1 MEPQGRESDAPV
13 RTRRRS
19 GTLGLRK
26 TTLESRVHVQ
36 TVGLNAKKIISALSQ
51 GKTFLLTFPFIGSL
65 RAASGLRQSNLY
77 SKPSAAIAGH
87 SRGGDFCSI
96 RNRASPPFKPFRQ
109 TIPQTCFILRR
120 NGPEARRTKF
130 LQLQLIRFWRTTGR
144 VYPVCRLFSRS
155 ALRVSARH
163 QYALCWGGLR
173 GAGAGLGG
181 WPPPGRAG
189 AGWRSLRSALVWSL
203 SRSLSRA

>member
-1 MEPQGRESDAPV
+1 MASSQKDMEPQGRESGAPV

-96 RNRASPPFKPFRQ
+96 RDRASPPFKPFRQ

-120 NGPEARRTKF
+120 NRPEGRRTKF
-130 LQLQLIRFWRTTGR
+130 LQLQLIRFWRTTR
-144 VYPVCRLFSRS
+144 RS
-155 ALRVSARH
+155 MSITAV
-163 QYALCWGGLR
+163 
-173 GAGAGLGG
+173 
-181 WPPPGRAG
+181 
-189 AGWRSLRSALVWSL
+189 SL
-203 SRSLSRA
+203 SLSGEEQSMSKSMKEYECARESPSFTLQDSIG